1 MRGPLTLLL
10 LCALVVSRPGTSA
23 SAATLP
29 AAGAPSAPN
38 APPAPPESTSTRAP
52 FRLKLET
59 TYGKFGVGAGEF
71 SGPTGVAV
79 DPLGRIL
86 VSDTGNHRV
95 ERFDSSFV
103 FLGEFGGFGYEDTR
117 FDRPTALWVG
127 GALAVWVLDEGNA
140 RVVKYDLA
148 GRLLGV
154 LVSLRSPETRAA
166 LDLIDPGGLAADRGG
181 ELFVTDD
188 AGDRMLT
195 FDPLGSILL
204 VRGGFGAQPGRFDRP
219 SGIAVDDRG
228 RILVGDPGNKRV
240 QLLDPFGE
248 AVATYPL
255 DPGMT
260 AREGL
265 AVAFGPD
272 STWALAD
279 RATGRIAVLNSAGVV
294 LARHVPAAKGDPRAS
309 GIVFDGRG
317 RLLATDARGH
327 RVVRFR
333 LEAASP

>member
-1 MRGPLTLLL
+1 VRGLLTVLLL
-10 LCALVVSRPGTSA
+10 STLAAARPG
-23 SAATLP
+23 AAAP
-29 AAGAPSAPN
+29 AVPT
-38 APPAPPESTSTRAP
+38 APPESTSTRAP
-52 FRLKLET
+52 FRLALET
-59 TYGKFGVGAGEF
+59 SYGKFGVGAGEF

-103 FLGEFGGFGYEDTR
+103 FLGEFGGFGYDDTR
-117 FDRPTALWVG
+117 FDRPTSLWVG
-127 GALAVWVLDEGNA
+127 GALAVWVLDQGNA

-166 LDLIDPGGLAADRGG
+166 LDLVDPGGLATDRGG
-181 ELFVTDD
+181 ELVVTDD
-188 AGDRMLT
+188 AGDRVLT

-219 SGIAVDDRG
+219 SGVAVDDRG
-228 RILVGDPGNKRV
+228 RILVGDAGNKRV

-248 AVATYPL
+248 ALATYPL

-272 STWALAD
+272 STWAMAD
-279 RATGRIAVLNSAGVV
+279 RATGRIAVLNSAGAL
-294 LARHVPAAKGDPRAS
+294 LARHVPQGKGDVRA
-309 GIVFDGRG
+309 GDIAFDGRG

-327 RVVRFR
+327 RLVRFR